1 MLLIFAFPAGVPV
14 SLETKVLC
22 TVFTN
27 SLLLAEVDKKMQ
39 THRNTPKNIIVS
51 TEDLAESTNK
61 MFQLWKPR
69 GTKGLL
75 AACAVHASDVPVQG
89 RSK

>member
-14 SLETKVLC
+14 SFEMKVPC
-22 TVFTN
+22 IVFTN

-39 THRNTPKNIIVS
+39 THRNMPKNIIVS

-61 MFQLWKPR
+61 RFQLWTPR
-69 GTKGLL
+69 GTKGTL
-75 AACAVHASDVPVQG
+75 G
-89 RSK
+89 